1 MRPRVSRFISLF
13 RARGLAFPSYGA
25 AMVGVATA
33 KTPCGPYTYKSSFKP
48 LGADSR
54 DESVFQDGASPLC
67 CADSAALTG
76 ALSQMTV
83 RVYSLLLLRCPRPR
97 VALHAG

>member
-1 MRPRVSRFISLF
+1 MSCGSILIVPSEYATPIGCIHCSRFV
-13 RARGLAFPSYGA
+13 SYGA

-54 DESVFQDGASPLC
+54 DESIFQDGMC
-67 CADSAALTG
+67 YLTI
-76 ALSQMTV
+76 LNSNMTMLTLIGF
-83 RVYSLLLLRCPRPR
+83 R
-97 VALHAG
+97 